1 MKANDIATLRDKIIC
16 VLPATRLAAKQI
28 MGVAKD
34 NGRLL
39 DYTDGG
45 ERVSV
50 ICLKNNYVAVSS
62 MQPESIVRKD
72 KH

>member
-1 MKANDIATLRDKIIC
+1 MGTNDIATLRDKIIC

-28 MGVAKD
+28 MDVAKGD
-34 NGRLL
+34 GRLL

-50 ICLKNNYVAVSS
+50 ICLNNNYVAVSS

-72 KH
+72 NH